1 MTKVATFPN
10 QATLGLERIA
20 AFLREERWRAAE
32 ELGLT
37 PTQIAILSFLEQR
50 GPQRGQA
57 VARQL
62 GVRQPTASD
71 ASEALLRKG
80 FLRKAPDPGDR
91 RAVLFGLT
99 AKGRK
104 TAARLASVP
113 AALAGSLEAL
123 PGEDRAALARLLTL
137 LIRSL
142 QEQGAIEPQRLCATC
157 RYFRPNAHNDAA
169 KPHHCAFVDAAF
181 GDADLRH
188 DCGDHDEADDALKRA
203 NWTRFSGAAPA

>member
-1 MTKVATFPN
+1 MSSVVDFPI
-10 QATLGLERIA
+10 QATIGFERIA
-20 AFLREERWRAAE
+20 AFLREERWRSAE

-37 PTQIAILSFLEQR
+37 PTQIAILTFLAQR

-71 ASEALLRKG
+71 AGDALVRKG
-80 FLRKAPDPGDR
+80 FVRKAPDPADG
-91 RAVLFGLT
+91 RAVLFHLT
-99 AKGRK
+99 AKGRE
-104 TAARLASVP
+104 TASRLESVP
-113 AALAGSLEAL
+113 DALARALERLTGS
-123 PGEDRAALARLLTL
+123 DRGALARLLTV

-142 QEQGAIEPQRLCATC
+142 QEEGAIEPQRLCATC
-157 RYFRPNAHNDAA
+157 RYFRPGAHADSA

-181 GDADLRH
+181 GDAALRH

-203 NWTRFSGAAPA
+203 NWTRFSEAASA